1 MKTIC
6 SRLAT
11 AALCTTILF
20 TSCKKE
26 ASNNS
31 NEPSETEMNAHADD
45 QNRVSGD
52 MDAINNDLNL
62 VMESNPDFAG
72 ARTTQTAQ
80 YCNAV
85 AVFDT
90 ANQQRRIT
98 ITYNGDNCFGTH
110 TRQGVVKVTMPFGT
124 RWKDAGAAVTVTYI
138 NLKITRKSDNKFITL
153 NGGHTFTNVTG
164 GLLRNLATSGATIT
178 HTVASTGMSITFMDG
193 TQRNW
198 QVARKKDF
206 TYSGG
211 LVVSISG
218 THSANGTNGIAE
230 WGTDRFG
237 RSFTT
242 AITQPIVV
250 KQDCDFRITSG
261 QVTHNRQAV
270 NATVTFGL
278 NQAGSP
284 MGQCPGA
291 TNPFYMKIVWTGP
304 NGNAHTHTLPY

>member
-1 MKTIC
+1 MKKMF
-6 SRLAT
+6 SSLAVT
-11 AALCTTILF
+11 ALCSALVF

-26 ASNNS
+26 TNNNS

-52 MDAINNDLNL
+52 MDAVTNDISVAL
-62 VMESNPDFAG
+62 ESRSDFSG
-72 ARTTQTAQ
+72 ARTAQTNQ

-90 ANQQRRIT
+90 ANQQKRIT
-98 ITYNGDNCFGTH
+98 ITYNGDNCAMTH
-110 TRQGVVKVTMPFGT
+110 TRQGVVQVTMPIGT
-124 RWKDAGAAVTVTYI
+124 KWRDAGAAVTVTYN
-138 NLKITRKSDNKFITL
+138 NLKVTRKSDNKYITI
-153 NGGHTFTNVTG
+153 NGSHTFTNVNG
-164 GLLRNLATSGATIT
+164 GLLINLASTGIT
-178 HTVASTGMSITFMDG
+178 HTVTSSGMSITFMDG

-206 TYSGG
+206 TYVGG

-218 THSANGTNGIAE
+218 MHSANGINGIAE

-237 RSFTT
+237 RTFTT
-242 AITQPIVV
+242 SISQPIVV
-250 KQDCDFRITSG
+250 KQDCSFRITSG

-278 NQAGSP
+278 DQAGNP
-284 MGQCPGA
+284 MAQCPGSNA
-291 TNPFYMKIVWTGP
+291 YFMKIVWTGP
-304 NGNAHTHTLPY
+304 NGNPHTHILPY